1 MAAMML
7 AVLAVVLVAMM
18 LAFLAVVFV
27 AMMLAFLA
35 VVLVAMMLAVLAIV
49 FVAAMMLA
57 VLAVVVV
64 TAMVFAFL
72 AVVLVAFAFAVAAM
86 TFVVDVA
93 VLDFFGFGVA
103 DFLDLNCEIEIF
115 ARHIVVEIHLD
126 CCVGDGDDVSHQ
138 MVAVVV
144 LHRDAGAYFH
154 HFLREVGKCLARDVH
169 NHFLVVFAVAFFGR
183 QVETYRLSFFEIGE
197 VVFKFL
203 EHHTASKEELQKV
216 FAGGLLHDG
225 AAFLRPE
232 GVVDGHYFVL
242 FYFHYCLININY
254 FFFQTRLAASFF

>member
-1 MAAMML
+1 ML
-7 AVLAVVLVAMM
+7 AVLVVLVAMM
-18 LAFLAVVFV
+18 LAFF
-27 AMMLAFLA
+27 A
-35 VVLVAMMLAVLAIV
+35 VVLVAM
-49 FVAAMMLA
+49 
-57 VLAVVVV
+57 VLAVFVVV
-64 TAMVFAFL
+64 AAMVFAVL

-86 TFVVDVA
+86 TFVVNVA
-93 VLDFFGFGVA
+93 VFDFFGFGVA
-103 DFLDLNCEIEIF
+103 DFLDFNGEIEIL
-115 ARHIVVEIHLD
+115 ARHIVVEVHLD

-154 HFLREVGKCLARDVH
+154 HFLREVGECLARDVH

-197 VVFKFL
+197 VVLKFL
-203 EHHTASKEELQKV
+203 EHHTASKEELQQV

-242 FYFHYCLININY
+242 FYFHYCLITKIVSMCWTPCGV
-254 FFFQTRLAASFF
+254 FSF